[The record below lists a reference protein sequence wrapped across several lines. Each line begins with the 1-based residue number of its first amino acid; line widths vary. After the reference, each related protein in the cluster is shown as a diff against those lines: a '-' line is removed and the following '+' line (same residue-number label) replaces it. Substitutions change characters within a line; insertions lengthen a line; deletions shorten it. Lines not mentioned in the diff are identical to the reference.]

1 MYLQI
6 SGFPEA
12 HGLLMS
18 CCWSKRKPL
27 RLHWFWADTNSA
39 LAFTVEC
46 IEWQTSP
53 LCVAWWGEVMIFP
66 TISLAI
72 FSPSP
77 PLGLPQVLDGGG
89 LELWPLHTC
98 SLAPTQGIR
107 MGSCSGWW
115 ILTLAILRRSDG
127 YKTKLEIG
135 TRCSCLEL
143 FGRLVTALCLLV
155 ENKYNRRRINEK
167 FRLCFW

>member
-1 MYLQI
+1 MDCWCRVVDLKENHLDCTDSELTRTLLLHLLL
-6 SGFPEA
+6 SGSSGRHPPCVLHDEA
-12 HGLLMS
+12 RW
-18 CCWSKRKPL
+18 WS
-27 RLHWFWADTNSA
+27 S
-39 LAFTVEC
+39 
-46 IEWQTSP
+46 
-53 LCVAWWGEVMIFP
+53 

-107 MGSCSGWW
+107 MGTCSGWW

-143 FGRLVTALCLLV
+143 FGRLITALCLLE